1 MTPSQGNYS
10 LAALAEAA
18 FHRLGDHE
26 SLVFEGRTYR
36 SGELFDRA
44 CRASSGLVKLGVSAG
59 ERVVVLM
66 ANCPEVGIAYS
77 AIWRAGAVV
86 TPAVFLVSPPGLRP
100 ILGDSGAGAGGA
112 HPA

>member
-1 MTPSQGNYS
+1 MTSPQVNYN

-59 ERVVVLM
+59 RRRKPVT
-66 ANCPEVGIAYS
+66 AA
-77 AIWRAGAVV
+77 AVNAR
-86 TPAVFLVSPPGLRP
+86 TPGR
-100 ILGDSGAGAGGA
+100 SGRLTW
-112 HPA
+112 PT

>member
-1 MTPSQGNYS
+1 MAGEIH

-44 CRASSGLVKLGVSAG
+44 CR
-59 ERVVVLM
+59 R
-66 ANCPEVGIAYS
+66 
-77 AIWRAGAVV
+77 
-86 TPAVFLVSPPGLRP
+86 F
-100 ILGDSGAGAGGA
+100 GAGGLGVGRA
-112 HPA
+112 TGSSSAWRTAPRSGSPTARSGGPARWSTPVVFLLSEDELRHVLVGQRRGRRA

>member
-1 MTPSQGNYS
+1 MTTSQVNYN

-18 FHRLGDHE
+18 FRRLGDHE

-66 ANCPEVGIAYS
+66 ANCPEVGIAYA
-77 AIWRAGAVV
+77 AIWRAGSPG
-86 TPAVFLVSPPGLRP
+86 TPPG
-100 ILGDSGAGAGGA
+100 
-112 HPA
+112 

>member
-1 MTPSQGNYS
+1 MTSQVNYN

-44 CRASSGLVKLGVSAG
+44 CGAASGLV
-59 ERVVVLM
+59 
-66 ANCPEVGIAYS
+66 
-77 AIWRAGAVV
+77 
-86 TPAVFLVSPPGLRP
+86 
-100 ILGDSGAGAGGA
+100 
-112 HPA
+112 